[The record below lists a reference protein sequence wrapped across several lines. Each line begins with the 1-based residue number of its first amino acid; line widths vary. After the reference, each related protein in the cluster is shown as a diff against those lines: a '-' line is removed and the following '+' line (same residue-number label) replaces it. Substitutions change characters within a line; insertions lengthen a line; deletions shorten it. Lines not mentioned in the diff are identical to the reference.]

1 MLSVAYSLDGRHITS
16 GSDDR
21 TIGIWDTETVTVAGA
36 PLGQHITRVNSVAC
50 SSNEQFIIFAPAD
63 KTIRIW
69 NAVSRLFEERTID
82 KVTSGI
88 VNCLLQGSD
97 CGVQHATWGHCKPRE
112 GHGITVA
119 WRQTL
124 QCPLPHCFLPY
135 DSQHVSFPPLYY
147 PEEIM
152 YLNYLLK
159 SSSTSSSFK
168 PSSRRSLLCAPL
180 VAPPICESCISL
192 EKLVSSAFK
201 FIRR

>member
-1 MLSVAYSLDGRHITS
+1 MSSVAY
-16 GSDDR
+16 
-21 TIGIWDTETVTVAGA
+21 
-36 PLGQHITRVNSVAC
+36 

-69 NAVSRLFEERTID
+69 NAVSRLFKEHTID

-124 QCPLPHCFLPY
+124 QCPLPLCVLPY

-147 PEEIM
+147 PEEVT
-152 YLNYLLK
+152 YLDYLLK
-159 SSSTSSSFK
+159 SSSTSSSSNHPPAGHYSARPWSHRLFVRAVSAWRSWCLQL
-168 PSSRRSLLCAPL
+168 SSLFDVNSHMKILFP
-180 VAPPICESCISL
+180 E
-192 EKLVSSAFK
+192 
-201 FIRR
+201 